1 MQIGRAVQRTAAQ
14 APPTASCPRYTP
26 QQALLLAQRVQ
37 ASMLLRDAHGLASLS
52 ASRYA
57 WPSPS
62 LLNRRSVSKAP
73 AKVRPECVAGGRGI
87 HEGDRELKG
96 TRSVV
101 QGQRMAS
108 STRGRH
114 RFEHTLLIVL
124 ICASL
129 ARLAAS
135 PDTSDAGQGIR
146 ERGRGTD
153 SATGAQGMA
162 AYSGGRKEDALRLFA
177 QVLFGYCSRG

>member
-1 MQIGRAVQRTAAQ
+1 
-14 APPTASCPRYTP
+14 
-26 QQALLLAQRVQ
+26 
-37 ASMLLRDAHGLASLS
+37 
-52 ASRYA
+52 
-57 WPSPS
+57 
-62 LLNRRSVSKAP
+62 
-73 AKVRPECVAGGRGI
+73 
-87 HEGDRELKG
+87 
-96 TRSVV
+96 
-101 QGQRMAS
+101 MAS

-135 PDTSDAGQGIR
+135 PDTSDAGQGNR

-177 QVLFGYCSRG
+177 QVLFGYRSRG